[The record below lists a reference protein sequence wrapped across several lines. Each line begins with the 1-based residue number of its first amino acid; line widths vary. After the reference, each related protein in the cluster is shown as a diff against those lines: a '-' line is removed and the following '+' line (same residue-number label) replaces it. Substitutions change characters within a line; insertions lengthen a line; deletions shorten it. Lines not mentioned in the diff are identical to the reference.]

1 ALASGTVSAF
11 VEATLRKPT
20 YADFM
25 ALRDDVQTLKGW
37 WRNRVARILLNF
49 FLTSLGTAIGVW
61 TGGLRMLGQLV
72 GRSPRH
78 RRKKERPAGPRLS
91 RSQAAGPAP

>member
-1 ALASGTVSAF
+1 MRSQGCAASAVWAAGVASDKVASGTVSAF

-25 ALRDDVQTLKGW
+25 ALRDDVQHWRGW

-61 TGGLRMLGQLV
+61 LGGAQLI
-72 GRSPRH
+72 G
-78 RRKKERPAGPRLS
+78 KLFG
-91 RSQAAGPAP
+91 